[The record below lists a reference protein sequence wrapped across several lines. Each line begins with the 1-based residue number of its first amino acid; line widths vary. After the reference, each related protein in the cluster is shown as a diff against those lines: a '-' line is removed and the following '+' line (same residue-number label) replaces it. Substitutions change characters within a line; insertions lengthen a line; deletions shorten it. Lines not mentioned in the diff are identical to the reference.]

1 MLHCVD
7 LPEDVLV
14 KILCRLPVKYLIRF
28 TCVSKRWRSVITSDP
43 QFAKSHLQLA
53 LQQGTLRHRV
63 LTSAYYFYFELAT
76 PYHDV
81 PTRFHSFE
89 DNSSVRTLTYPT
101 EENNYPHILVSCNGL
116 VLLAEPTTSQFNLYI
131 WNPTTRFS
139 RKIPHLPE
147 SDLFS
152 ISLGHVSATDDY
164 KVVLIPL
171 SGSSGHVYSLR
182 EKIWKVVEVPP
193 SHSWQWFPV
202 GTYSNGAIHWVNYCT
217 PENSERV
224 IYAFDLANEEF
235 GKVALP
241 DSFQNGYDMNGR
253 TIRTQV
259 HLGGCL
265 CVSSDADHG
274 LIEFWVMTEYGV
286 PESWVKLFQFE
297 VRDLRKVSAHS
308 YYGCSPIFV
317 TEGGTVLMKFS
328 DKMEF
333 FKIER
338 SKEGKLVCSRRYR
351 LEEEVHGCKYIS
363 HATVYDET
371 LVSIPE

>member
-63 LTSAYYFYFELAT
+63 LASAYYFDFNLVRLYD
-76 PYHDV
+76 DV
-81 PTRFHSFE
+81 PTRFQSFE

-101 EENNYPHILVSCNGL
+101 EENNYPQIVVSCNGL
-116 VLLAEPTTSQFNLYI
+116 VLLAESTTSQFNNLYI
-131 WNPTTRFS
+131 WNPSTRFS

-147 SDLFS
+147 GDLFYF
-152 ISLGHVSATDDY
+152 Y
-164 KVVLIPL
+164 K
-171 SGSSGHVYSLR
+171 VYSLR

-193 SHSWQWFPV
+193 SHSWSSPV